1 MSGLPFPNL
10 KLTNMPP
17 RAKYEQN
24 DLFYHA
30 YTFVEFL
37 QMLIAGTH
45 KILISRANMS
55 SKCIE

>member
-10 KLTNMPP
+10 KLPYIPP
-17 RAKYEQN
+17 KAKYEQS

-37 QMLIAGTH
+37 QIF
-45 KILISRANMS
+45 ILKSLWQNPG
-55 SKCIE
+55 